1 MEAELRVP
9 SARWLAERLRFAPG
23 MDALI
28 SGLGERCPATLD
40 AFVARLERSHGPG
53 PIGLGAVAS
62 IGIARL

>member
-1 MEAELRVP
+1 
-9 SARWLAERLRFAPG
+9 

-28 SGLGERCPATLD
+28 SGLGERRPAALD